1 MELDIISEQYL
12 SLYNDLKAVHKYLP
26 IQAL

>member
-1 MELDIISEQYL
+1 MELDIISERYL
-12 SLYNDLKAVHKYLP
+12 SLYNDLKAVHKYLL